1 MLTKPTILI
10 VVAMVATYAL
20 LSRRIESSLIT
31 LPMIFTGLGLALGGL
46 GLGLVPMEVGNEVIH
61 AIAEITLILVL
72 FSDASGVKR
81 ETLSKNVTIPMRMLL
96 IGMPLT
102 ILFGTLVATWVSP
115 DQPWTLALLV
125 AAILTPTDA
134 ALGQSVVTSPNV
146 PKRISQSINVESGL
160 NDGLAFPVV
169 LVAAIFAAQATGVE
183 GGRAPDNIALF
194 ARLDAVCQL
203 DIAHTFFIGSG
214 RRFVNTLVPAA

>member
-81 ETLSKNVTIPMRMLL
+81 ETLSKNVAIPMRMLL

-102 ILFGTLVATWVSP
+102 IRIVS
-115 DQPWTLALLV
+115 W
-125 AAILTPTDA
+125 ITP
-134 ALGQSVVTSPNV
+134 
-146 PKRISQSINVESGL
+146 
-160 NDGLAFPVV
+160 
-169 LVAAIFAAQATGVE
+169 
-183 GGRAPDNIALF
+183 
-194 ARLDAVCQL
+194 C
-203 DIAHTFFIGSG
+203 
-214 RRFVNTLVPAA
+214 